1 LQILGWRF
9 EESPISAFKSIKK
22 LIKNLQEGI
31 LSYTHCLYE
40 NNTGASNFC
49 VLVDFY
55 MKALKKRIPL

>member
-22 LIKNLQEGI
+22 FIKTLQGGI
-31 LSYTHCLYE
+31 LSYTPCLYE
-40 NNTGASNFC
+40 NNTGASYFC

-55 MKALKKRIPL
+55 LKALKKLIPL